1 MEVRSPLDAVPERL
15 LARGGDVTAAFI
27 EKDVTTLREAFEF
40 IWQLPYGR
48 NSMPENP
55 IAPLA
60 EGRGTCSTKHALLA
74 RLLAEQGV
82 AAELRLGIYEMS
94 EANTPGV
101 GAVLA
106 GSGLDHVPEAHC
118 YLAFHGRR
126 VDVSRRGGEGS
137 EPIGHFLH
145 EETIGP
151 DDIGDYKR
159 TMHHRFI
166 DAWATTPGARG
177 LSGDAIWAIRE
188 ACIAAL
194 TQ

>member
-1 MEVRSPLDAVPERL
+1 MEVRSPLDAVPERP
-15 LARGGDVTAAFI
+15 LARGGDVSAAFI

-40 IWQLPYGR
+40 VWQLPYGR

-74 RLLAEQGV
+74 RLLDEQGV

-118 YLAFHGRR
+118 YLALDGRR

-137 EPIGHFLH
+137 EPIGHFLY
-145 EETIGP
+145 EEAIAP

-166 DAWATTPGARG
+166 DAWATTPEARG
-177 LSGDAIWAIRE
+177 LSGDAIWTIRE